1 MYKFQEVLFGAEERP
16 SEEAPKEERIAAIV
30 SAAEASLPANV
41 LYPTAGSITEV
52 DARDEPLSA
61 GIANIEE

>member
-16 SEEAPKEERIAAIV
+16 SEEAPKEEKIAAIV
-30 SAAEASLPANV
+30 AAAEASLPANV